1 MSGTVSVQPAR
12 ADAPPAPASRTNFTI
27 LAAISVSHFLN
38 DMVQSLIPAIYP
50 LLQSAYHLALW
61 KIGLITFTNQAT
73 ASLLQPLVG
82 HYTDHRPM
90 PYSLLIGM
98 MFTLVGIVLLAGAPT
113 YLFLLLA
120 VALVGVGSAVFHPES
135 SRVARLASGGQH
147 GLAQSLFQVGGN
159 AGASLGPLLVAFIVL
174 PYGQRSVAWFSLA
187 VLLAIALLS
196 IVGRWYKRRRQRA
209 DRLRRDLGTTRPL
222 LPRRRVAIALAVLV
236 ALVFSKY
243 VYLVSLVTYYTF
255 FLRSK
260 FNVSVE
266 SAELHLFAFLAAVA
280 VGTFIGGPVGD
291 RVGRKYVIWA
301 SILGVLPFTL
311 ILPHANLFW
320 TGVLSVVIGLVLA
333 SAFSAILV
341 YAQELVPGRVGMISG
356 LFFGLA
362 FGIAGLAAVLLG
374 LLAGATSLS
383 FVYQLCA
390 FLPAIGLLAAW
401 LPDLDRVSNA

>member
-1 MSGTVSVQPAR
+1 MQPAR
-12 ADAPPAPASRTNFTI
+12 GNAPPTPASRTNFSI

-50 LLQSAYHLALW
+50 LLQTAYHLALW

-82 HYTDHRPM
+82 HYTDRRPM

-98 MFTLVGIVLLAGAPT
+98 MFTLIGIVLLAGAPT
-113 YLFLLLA
+113 YLFLLVA

-196 IVGRWYKRRRQRA
+196 VVGRWYKRRRQRA
-209 DRLRRDLGTTRPL
+209 DRVRRDLGTTRPRL
-222 LPRRRVAIALAVLV
+222 SRRRVSTALAVLI

-243 VYLVSLVTYYTF
+243 VYLVSLTTYYTF

-266 SAELHLFAFLAAVA
+266 SAEFYLFAFLAAVA
-280 VGTFIGGPVGD
+280 AGTFIGGPVGD

-320 TGVLSVVIGLVLA
+320 TGVLSVIIGLVLA

-374 LLAGATSLS
+374 VLAGHTSLS

-401 LPDLDRVSNA
+401 LPDLDRVSSA

>member
-1 MSGTVSVQPAR
+1 M
-12 ADAPPAPASRTNFTI
+12 
-27 LAAISVSHFLN
+27 
-38 DMVQSLIPAIYP
+38 
-50 LLQSAYHLALW
+50 
-61 KIGLITFTNQAT
+61 ITFTNQAT

-82 HYTDHRPM
+82 HYTDRRPM

-98 MFTLVGIVLLAGAPT
+98 MFTLVGIMLLAGAPT

-209 DRLRRDLGTTRPL
+209 DRVRRDLGATRPL
-222 LPRRRVAIALAVLV
+222 LPRRRVNIALAVLI

-243 VYLVSLVTYYTF
+243 VYLVSLTTYYTF

-266 SAELHLFAFLAAVA
+266 SAEFHLFAFLAAVA
-280 VGTFIGGPVGD
+280 AGTFIGGPVGD

-362 FGIAGLAAVLLG
+362 FGIAGLGAVVLG
-374 LLAGATSLS
+374 ILAGHTSLS

-401 LPDLDRVSNA
+401 LPDLDRLSNA